1 MECKFYVKLKGY
13 KRSIKEVLL
22 MIGILGFIVAISIGV
37 FLRIYYYLSM
47 LVPMFYL
54 IVLFSKI
61 RRHKNMLVDSII
73 YLKFENEFF
82 FISEMTLDEKTITKE
97 KTNYKNIKEFN
108 VYENGNVII
117 ETSLN
122 RYNFW
127 IKKEDKKQLSEILH
141 MWIGKLMD

>member
-1 MECKFYVKLKGY
+1 
-13 KRSIKEVLL
+13 
-22 MIGILGFIVAISIGV
+22 
-37 FLRIYYYLSM
+37 
-47 LVPMFYL
+47 
-54 IVLFSKI
+54 
-61 RRHKNMLVDSII
+61 MLVDAII

-97 KTNYKNIKEFN
+97 KTNYKNIKDFN

-127 IKKEDKKQLSEILH
+127 IKKEDKEQLSEILH
-141 MWIGKLMD
+141 MWIGELMD

>member
-1 MECKFYVKLKGY
+1 
-13 KRSIKEVLL
+13 
-22 MIGILGFIVAISIGV
+22 
-37 FLRIYYYLSM
+37 
-47 LVPMFYL
+47 
-54 IVLFSKI
+54 
-61 RRHKNMLVDSII
+61 MLVDSII

>member
-1 MECKFYVKLKGY
+1 
-13 KRSIKEVLL
+13 
-22 MIGILGFIVAISIGV
+22 
-37 FLRIYYYLSM
+37 
-47 LVPMFYL
+47 
-54 IVLFSKI
+54 
-61 RRHKNMLVDSII
+61 MLVDSII

-97 KTNYKNIKEFN
+97 KTNYKNIKDFN

-127 IKKEDKKQLSEILH
+127 IKKEDKEQLSEILH
-141 MWIGKLMD
+141 MWIGELMD